1 MSPIAGGCAV
11 RPRTQYADSGGCS
24 IAYQVIGDGPV
35 DLFFL
40 QGLLSHLDMQWCDPI
55 FSAFLYR
62 IAAHCRLIVM
72 DQRGVGLSDG
82 AGTIPTI
89 DERVADMAA
98 VADAVGTDRMFLAGH
113 CHGGPPAIVYTASHP
128 ERVAG
133 LILMSTFAVGT
144 ADDDN
149 PGALSDEDFA
159 DWMDAVDHWGE
170 GRSITYFNPSRDEGR
185 LYRRLY
191 ASFERAALSRGM
203 ARAAVASTREIDV
216 TTALE
221 SVRVPTLVMH
231 CSDDFLP
238 VESGKFLAASIPEA
252 RFVELGGADHAPF
265 VGSGSDHVA
274 TEVLAFIGGH
284 DSGPVA
290 GERFG
295 AVLFTDIVD
304 STTATARYG
313 DERWAEILMR
323 HDTAVRDEID
333 RQRGEC
339 LKFTGDGY
347 LATFGLCEDA
357 VRCAAALQGIA
368 ADCGFEIRCGV
379 HAGGYTSAGDDAI
392 GLTVI
397 IAARLMAAA
406 RDGTILVS
414 NEVSTAVAGADF
426 HFGRARELTLKGVP
440 RAVTAGELITE
451 GDVQKTTSRWRPDPT
466 VQGPTPT
473 WLDRLV
479 LLGARH
485 FPRASHSLSKA
496 RHGAAGADGGAV
508 RRRGLA

>member
-1 MSPIAGGCAV
+1 V
-11 RPRTQYADSGGCS
+11 RPRTQYTDSGGCS

-35 DLFFL
+35 DVFFL

-62 IAAHCRLIVM
+62 IASRCRLIVM

-82 AGTIPTI
+82 SGTIPTI
-89 DERVADMAA
+89 DERVADLAA
-98 VADAVGTDRMFLAGH
+98 VADAAGTDRMFLAGH

-128 ERVAG
+128 ERIAG

-144 ADDDN
+144 ADPDN

-159 DWMDAVDHWGE
+159 EWMDAVDHWGE

-191 ASFERAALSRGM
+191 ATFERAALSRGM

-216 TTALE
+216 TTALA

-238 VESGKFLAASIPEA
+238 VESGEFLAASIPDA

-274 TEVLAFIGGH
+274 TEILEFIGGL
-284 DSGPVA
+284 DSAGPVA

-304 STTATARYG
+304 STAAAARYG

-357 VRCAAALQGIA
+357 LRCAAALQGIA
-368 ADCGFEIRCGV
+368 ADCGFAIRCGV
-379 HAGGYTSAGDDAI
+379 HAGGYTPAGEDAI

-397 IAARLMAAA
+397 IASRLMAAA
-406 RDGTILVS
+406 REGTILVS
-414 NEVSTAVAGADF
+414 NVVSTAVAGADF
-426 HFGRARELTLKGVP
+426 QFGRATELTLKGVP
-440 RAVTAGELITE
+440 GSVAAAEFITD
-451 GDVQKTTSRWRPDPT
+451 GDVQTATSRWCPDPA
-466 VQGPTPT
+466 VHGPTPT

-479 LLGARH
+479 VLGARH
-485 FPRASHSLSKA
+485 FPGASHVLSKA
-496 RHGAAGADGGAV
+496 KHGATAGPAP
-508 RRRGLA
+508 RRS